1 MITSPLHV
9 FVKMLLNMQTAG
21 LHLITSLDTCLLQV
35 PAIQQRRIVAF
46 FNQFVV
52 HTVRFVNRFAIV
64 CEEVCAC
71 LFPFV
76 YPLHLQLQLIH
87 IPFLLSCRNLPT
99 YLCVY
104 SRLRRPC
111 PFWKLRSVLVC
122 RFGLYFAVT
131 VCTDPAPNIV
141 TL

>member
-1 MITSPLHV
+1 MITLPRRV
-9 FVKMLLNMQTAG
+9 FFKMMLNMQTAR
-21 LHLITSLDTCLLQV
+21 LDLVTSLDVCLLQV

-71 LFPFV
+71 LFSCV
-76 YPLHLQLQLIH
+76 YLLHLQLQLIH
-87 IPFLLSCRNLPT
+87 TPFLLSCRNLPT
-99 YLCVY
+99 YLFAY

-111 PFWKLRSVLVC
+111 PFWKLRLVLESSCLQVWTVLC
-122 RFGLYFAVT
+122 CHSLY
-131 VCTDPAPNIV
+131 
-141 TL
+141 